1 MFDQSYKKNYNLR
14 QKSGSFAAGAS
25 VMSVVMKIRK
35 VGGSL
40 GVIIPKEELNRM
52 NLKEGDELF
61 GLPEDD
67 GLRLQA
73 RDPLFERKMKA
84 FENTRRQFRNALREL
99 AK

>member
-1 MFDQSYKKNYNLR
+1 MT
-14 QKSGSFAAGAS
+14 A
-25 VMSVVMKIRK
+25 VMKLRK

-40 GVIIPKEELNRM
+40 GIIIPKDEIERM
-52 NLKEGDELF
+52 HLKEGDELF
-61 GLPEDD
+61 GLPDDD

-73 RDPLFERKMKA
+73 RDPVFERKLKA

>member
-1 MFDQSYKKNYNLR
+1 MT
-14 QKSGSFAAGAS
+14 A
-25 VMSVVMKIRK
+25 VMKLRK

-40 GVIIPKEELNRM
+40 GIIIPKEEIERM
-52 NLKEGDELF
+52 HLKEGDELF
-61 GLPEDD
+61 GLPDDD

-73 RDPLFERKMKA
+73 RDPVFERKLKA

>member
-1 MFDQSYKKNYNLR
+1 MT
-14 QKSGSFAAGAS
+14 A
-25 VMSVVMKIRK
+25 VMKLRK

-40 GVIIPKEELNRM
+40 GIIIPKDEIERM
-52 NLKEGDELF
+52 HLKEGDELF

-73 RDPLFERKMKA
+73 RDPAFERKLKA

>member
-1 MFDQSYKKNYNLR
+1 MTTI
-14 QKSGSFAAGAS
+14 
-25 VMSVVMKIRK
+25 MKLRK

-40 GVIIPKEELNRM
+40 GIIIPKDEVERM
-52 NLKEGDELF
+52 HLKEGDELF
-61 GLPEDD
+61 GLPDDD

>member
-1 MFDQSYKKNYNLR
+1 MV
-14 QKSGSFAAGAS
+14 A
-25 VMSVVMKIRK
+25 VMKLRK

-40 GVIIPKEELNRM
+40 GIIIPKDEVDRM
-52 NLKEGDELF
+52 HLKEGDELF
-61 GLPEDD
+61 GLPDDD